1 MNLELTE
8 KEASAIFTSIDFMVK
23 YIETTATEPDNL
35 TELKEDM
42 MVQFINILEKLEYET
57 ENI

>member
-1 MNLELTE
+1 MNLELTD
-8 KEASAIFTSIDFMVK
+8 KEANAIFASIHFMVK

-35 TELKEDM
+35 TAIKEDM